1 MIYSGLI
8 HFADITSKEQNRLKG
23 PVKEVN
29 GEDHQM
35 ETEEEINPETN
46 SEADENLTEDAVEID
61 LEDDDLTELLGLE
74 EEEEEEN
81 IDAHIE
87 AAEIVELPELE
98 EVDLEH
104 FEDDEL
110 NDETVATED
119 SILEEDFLHK
129 FTEDDLSPLS
139 FAGTEVVIFAVEK
152 KQAELLQR
160 YLIERA
166 GMEVDCVT
174 KRQNLWRLLKLD
186 PMDLVIIETGAVE
199 NPDALE
205 VMQQTKDQ
213 FPEVHFICI
222 SGPVSL
228 ERRLQFLNAGA
239 LDYLTRPIHLS
250 AIAQSIL
257 VHLSRT
263 DAYENEGEF
272 VDIDS
277 VADDIPVEETLVDST
292 DIYHDENLS
301 GIEGLQEDDLILGD
315 EIDLIDEDF

>member
-1 MIYSGLI
+1 
-8 HFADITSKEQNRLKG
+8 
-23 PVKEVN
+23 
-29 GEDHQM
+29 M

-46 SEADENLTEDAVEID
+46 SEADENLTGDAVEID

-139 FAGTEVVIFAVEK
+139 FARTQVVIFAVEK
-152 KQAELLQR
+152 VQAELLQR
-160 YLIERA
+160 YLSERA
-166 GMEVDCVT
+166 GMEVDCVS

-186 PMDLVIIETGAVE
+186 PMDLVIFETGSVE
-199 NPDALE
+199 NSDALE

-213 FPEVHFICI
+213 FPEVHLICI

-239 LDYLTRPIHLS
+239 LDYLTRPVHLS
-250 AIAQSIL
+250 TIAQSIL
-257 VHLSRT
+257 VHLSST
-263 DAYENEGEF
+263 DFYKNEGDSL
-272 VDIDS
+272 DINS
-277 VADDIPVEETLVDST
+277 MADDIPEEETLVDST
-292 DIYHDENLS
+292 NTYHDEDLS
-301 GIEGLQEDDLILGD
+301 GTEGLQEDDLILGD
-315 EIDLIDEDF
+315 EIDLVDEDF

>member
-1 MIYSGLI
+1 
-8 HFADITSKEQNRLKG
+8 
-23 PVKEVN
+23 
-29 GEDHQM
+29 M

-139 FAGTEVVIFAVEK
+139 FARTQVVIFAVEK
-152 KQAELLQR
+152 VQAELLQR
-160 YLIERA
+160 YLSERA
-166 GMEVDCVT
+166 GMEVDCVS

-186 PMDLVIIETGAVE
+186 PMDLVIFETGSVE
-199 NPDALE
+199 NSDALE

-250 AIAQSIL
+250 TIAQSVL
-257 VHLSRT
+257 VQLSRT
-263 DAYENEGEF
+263 DTYENEEEL
-272 VDIDS
+272 VDLDS
-277 VADDIPVEETLVDST
+277 VADDIPVEETLVDSADT
-292 DIYHDENLS
+292 YHDEDLS
-301 GIEGLQEDDLILGD
+301 GTEGLQDDDLILGD
-315 EIDLIDEDF
+315 EIDLVDEDF

>member
-1 MIYSGLI
+1 
-8 HFADITSKEQNRLKG
+8 
-23 PVKEVN
+23 
-29 GEDHQM
+29 M
-35 ETEEEINPETN
+35 ETEEEISPETN
-46 SEADENLTEDAVEID
+46 AEEDENLTEDAVEID

-74 EEEEEEN
+74 EEEEEE
-81 IDAHIE
+81 
-87 AAEIVELPELE
+87 VE
-98 EVDLEH
+98 EVLDAKIEDTDNEEQHWLEKADLQD

-110 NDETVATED
+110 NDETVASED
-119 SILEEDFLHK
+119 SLPQDEFLNK
-129 FTEDDLSPLS
+129 FTEGDLSPLS

-152 KQAELLQR
+152 KQSELLQR

-199 NPDALE
+199 NSDALE

-250 AIAQSIL
+250 TIAQSIL

-272 VDIDS
+272 VDLDS
-277 VADDIPVEETLVDST
+277 VADDIPEEETLLDSA
-292 DIYHDENLS
+292 DNYHDEDLS
-301 GIEGLQEDDLILGD
+301 GIAGLHEDDLILGD
-315 EIDLIDEDF
+315 EIDLVDEDF

>member
-1 MIYSGLI
+1 
-8 HFADITSKEQNRLKG
+8 
-23 PVKEVN
+23 
-29 GEDHQM
+29 M
-35 ETEEEINPETN
+35 ETEEEISPDTN
-46 SEADENLTEDAVEID
+46 AEVDENLTEDAVEID

-98 EVDLEH
+98 EVDLQN

-110 NDETVATED
+110 NDEISASED
-119 SILEEDFLHK
+119 SLQQDEFLHK

-160 YLIERA
+160 YLIERV

-250 AIAQSIL
+250 TIAQSIL

-292 DIYHDENLS
+292 DTYHDEDLS
-301 GIEGLQEDDLILGD
+301 GAEGLQEDDLILGD

>member
-1 MIYSGLI
+1 
-8 HFADITSKEQNRLKG
+8 
-23 PVKEVN
+23 
-29 GEDHQM
+29 M

-74 EEEEEEN
+74 EEEEEE
-81 IDAHIE
+81 
-87 AAEIVELPELE
+87 VE
-98 EVDLEH
+98 EVLDAKIEDTDNEEQHWLEKADLQD

-110 NDETVATED
+110 NDETVASED
-119 SILEEDFLHK
+119 SLPQDEFLNK
-129 FTEDDLSPLS
+129 FTEGDLSPLS

-152 KQAELLQR
+152 KQSELLQR

-199 NPDALE
+199 NSDALE

-239 LDYLTRPIHLS
+239 LDYLTRPVHLS
-250 AIAQSIL
+250 TVAQSVL
-257 VHLSRT
+257 VQLSRT
-263 DAYENEGEF
+263 DTYENEEEF
-272 VDIDS
+272 VDLDS

-292 DIYHDENLS
+292 DTYHDEDLS
-301 GIEGLQEDDLILGD
+301 GTEGLQDDDLILGD
-315 EIDLIDEDF
+315 EIDLVDEDF

>member
-1 MIYSGLI
+1 
-8 HFADITSKEQNRLKG
+8 
-23 PVKEVN
+23 
-29 GEDHQM
+29 M

-46 SEADENLTEDAVEID
+46 AEADENLTDDAVEID

-74 EEEEEEN
+74 EEEEEE
-81 IDAHIE
+81 
-87 AAEIVELPELE
+87 VE
-98 EVDLEH
+98 EVLDAKIEDTDNEEQHLLEKADLQD

-110 NDETVATED
+110 NDETVASED
-119 SILEEDFLHK
+119 SLPQDEFLNK
-129 FTEDDLSPLS
+129 FTEGDLSPLS
-139 FAGTEVVIFAVEK
+139 FAGTQVVIFAVEK

-186 PMDLVIIETGAVE
+186 PMDLVIFETGSIE
-199 NPDALE
+199 NSDALE

-239 LDYLTRPIHLS
+239 LDYLTRPVHLS
-250 AIAQSIL
+250 TVAQSVL
-257 VHLSRT
+257 VQLSRT
-263 DAYENEGEF
+263 DTYENEEEF
-272 VDIDS
+272 VDLDS
-277 VADDIPVEETLVDST
+277 VADDIPVEETLVNSADT
-292 DIYHDENLS
+292 YHDEDLS

-315 EIDLIDEDF
+315 EIDLVDEDF

>member
-1 MIYSGLI
+1 
-8 HFADITSKEQNRLKG
+8 
-23 PVKEVN
+23 
-29 GEDHQM
+29 M

-46 SEADENLTEDAVEID
+46 AEADENLTEDAVEID

-74 EEEEEEN
+74 EEEEEN

-87 AAEIVELPELE
+87 VAEIVELPELE
-98 EVDLEH
+98 EVDLQN

-110 NDETVATED
+110 NDETVASED
-119 SILEEDFLHK
+119 SLPQDEFLHK
-129 FTEDDLSPLS
+129 FTEGELSPLS
-139 FAGTEVVIFAVEK
+139 FARTEVVIFAVEK

-160 YLIERA
+160 YLIERS

-239 LDYLTRPIHLS
+239 LDYLTRPVHLS
-250 AIAQSIL
+250 TVAQSVL
-257 VHLSRT
+257 VQLSRT
-263 DAYENEGEF
+263 DTYENEEEF
-272 VDIDS
+272 VDLDS
-277 VADDIPVEETLVDST
+277 VADDIPVEETLVDSADT
-292 DIYHDENLS
+292 YHDEDLS

-315 EIDLIDEDF
+315 EIDLVDKDF

>member
-1 MIYSGLI
+1 
-8 HFADITSKEQNRLKG
+8 
-23 PVKEVN
+23 
-29 GEDHQM
+29 M

-46 SEADENLTEDAVEID
+46 SEADENLTGDAVEID

-74 EEEEEEN
+74 EEEEEEEEEEGEEEEEEEN
-81 IDAHIE
+81 LDAHIE

-139 FAGTEVVIFAVEK
+139 FARTQVVIFAVEK
-152 KQAELLQR
+152 VQAELLQR
-160 YLIERA
+160 YLSERA
-166 GMEVDCVT
+166 GMEVDCVS

-199 NPDALE
+199 NSDALE

-250 AIAQSIL
+250 TIAQSIL
-257 VHLSRT
+257 VQLSRT
-263 DAYENEGEF
+263 GTYENEEEL

-277 VADDIPVEETLVDST
+277 VADDIPVEETLVDSAE
-292 DIYHDENLS
+292 IYHDEDLS
-301 GIEGLQEDDLILGD
+301 GTEGLQEDDLILGD
-315 EIDLIDEDF
+315 EIDLVDEDF

>member
-1 MIYSGLI
+1 
-8 HFADITSKEQNRLKG
+8 
-23 PVKEVN
+23 
-29 GEDHQM
+29 M

-46 SEADENLTEDAVEID
+46 SEADENLTGDAVEID

-110 NDETVATED
+110 NDETFATED

-139 FAGTEVVIFAVEK
+139 FARTQVVIFAVEK
-152 KQAELLQR
+152 VQAELLQR
-160 YLIERA
+160 YLSERA

-186 PMDLVIIETGAVE
+186 PMDLVIFETGSIE
-199 NPDALE
+199 NSEALE

-239 LDYLTRPIHLS
+239 LDYLTRPVHLS
-250 AIAQSIL
+250 TVAQSVL
-257 VHLSRT
+257 VQLSRT
-263 DAYENEGEF
+263 DTYENEEELVGL
-272 VDIDS
+272 DS
-277 VADDIPVEETLVDST
+277 VAVDIPVEETLVDSADT
-292 DIYHDENLS
+292 YHDEDLS
-301 GIEGLQEDDLILGD
+301 GTEGLQEDDLILGD
-315 EIDLIDEDF
+315 EIDLVDEDF

>member
-1 MIYSGLI
+1 
-8 HFADITSKEQNRLKG
+8 
-23 PVKEVN
+23 
-29 GEDHQM
+29 M
-35 ETEEEINPETN
+35 ETEEEINPDTN
-46 SEADENLTEDAVEID
+46 AEADENLTEDAVEID

-74 EEEEEEN
+74 EEEEEE
-81 IDAHIE
+81 
-87 AAEIVELPELE
+87 VE
-98 EVDLEH
+98 EVLDAKIEDTDNEEQHLLEKADLQD

-110 NDETVATED
+110 NDETVASED
-119 SILEEDFLHK
+119 SLPQDEFLNK
-129 FTEDDLSPLS
+129 FTEGDLSPLS

-152 KQAELLQR
+152 KQSELLQR

-199 NPDALE
+199 NSDALE

-239 LDYLTRPIHLS
+239 LDYLTRPVHLS
-250 AIAQSIL
+250 TVAQSVL
-257 VHLSRT
+257 VQLSRT
-263 DAYENEGEF
+263 DTYENEEEF
-272 VDIDS
+272 VDLDS

-292 DIYHDENLS
+292 DTYHDEDLS
-301 GIEGLQEDDLILGD
+301 GTEGLQDDDLILGD
-315 EIDLIDEDF
+315 EIDLVDEDF

>member
-1 MIYSGLI
+1 
-8 HFADITSKEQNRLKG
+8 
-23 PVKEVN
+23 
-29 GEDHQM
+29 M

-74 EEEEEEN
+74 EEEEEE
-81 IDAHIE
+81 
-87 AAEIVELPELE
+87 VE
-98 EVDLEH
+98 EVLDAKIEDTDNEEQHLLEKADLQD

-110 NDETVATED
+110 NDETVASED
-119 SILEEDFLHK
+119 SLPQDEFLNK
-129 FTEDDLSPLS
+129 FTEGDLSPLS

-199 NPDALE
+199 NSDALE

-213 FPEVHFICI
+213 FPEVHFICL

-239 LDYLTRPIHLS
+239 LDYLTRPVHLS
-250 AIAQSIL
+250 TVAQSVL
-257 VHLSRT
+257 VQLSRT
-263 DAYENEGEF
+263 DTYENEEEF
-272 VDIDS
+272 VDLDS

-292 DIYHDENLS
+292 DTYHDEDLS
-301 GIEGLQEDDLILGD
+301 GTEGLQDDDLILGD
-315 EIDLIDEDF
+315 EIDLVDEDF

>member
-1 MIYSGLI
+1 
-8 HFADITSKEQNRLKG
+8 
-23 PVKEVN
+23 
-29 GEDHQM
+29 M
-35 ETEEEINPETN
+35 ETEEEISPETN
-46 SEADENLTEDAVEID
+46 AEEDENLTEDAVEID

-74 EEEEEEN
+74 EEEEEE
-81 IDAHIE
+81 
-87 AAEIVELPELE
+87 VE
-98 EVDLEH
+98 EVLDAKIEDTDNEEQHLLEKADLQD

-110 NDETVATED
+110 NDETVASED
-119 SILEEDFLHK
+119 SLPQDEFLNK
-129 FTEDDLSPLS
+129 FTEGDLSPLS
-139 FAGTEVVIFAVEK
+139 FAGTQVVIYAVEK
-152 KQAELLQR
+152 VQAELLQR

-199 NPDALE
+199 NSDALE

-250 AIAQSIL
+250 TIAQSVL
-257 VHLSRT
+257 VQLSRT
-263 DAYENEGEF
+263 DAYENEEEL
-272 VDIDS
+272 VDLDS
-277 VADDIPVEETLVDST
+277 VAGDIPVEETLVDSAQ
-292 DIYHDENLS
+292 IYHDEDLS
-301 GIEGLQEDDLILGD
+301 GTAGLQDDDLILGD
-315 EIDLIDEDF
+315 EIDLVDEDF

>member
-1 MIYSGLI
+1 
-8 HFADITSKEQNRLKG
+8 
-23 PVKEVN
+23 
-29 GEDHQM
+29 M

-110 NDETVATED
+110 NDETSASED
-119 SILEEDFLHK
+119 SLPQDEFLHK

-139 FAGTEVVIFAVEK
+139 FTGTEVVIFAVEK
-152 KQAELLQR
+152 EQAELLQR
-160 YLIERA
+160 YLSERA
-166 GMEVDCVT
+166 GMEVDCVS

-186 PMDLVIIETGAVE
+186 PMDLVIFETGSVE
-199 NPDALE
+199 NSDALE

-239 LDYLTRPIHLS
+239 LDYLTRPVHLS
-250 AIAQSIL
+250 TVAQSVL
-257 VHLSRT
+257 VQLSRT
-263 DAYENEGEF
+263 DTYENEEEF
-272 VDIDS
+272 VDLDS
-277 VADDIPVEETLVDST
+277 VADDIPVEETLVDSADT
-292 DIYHDENLS
+292 YHDEDLS
-301 GIEGLQEDDLILGD
+301 GTEGLQEDDLILGD
-315 EIDLIDEDF
+315 EIDLVDEDF

>member
-1 MIYSGLI
+1 
-8 HFADITSKEQNRLKG
+8 
-23 PVKEVN
+23 
-29 GEDHQM
+29 M

-46 SEADENLTEDAVEID
+46 AEADENLTEDAVEID

-81 IDAHIE
+81 IDAQIQAVDIKDQHW
-87 AAEIVELPELE
+87 LE
-98 EVDLEH
+98 ESDLQD

-139 FAGTEVVIFAVEK
+139 FARTQVVIFAVEK
-152 KQAELLQR
+152 VQAELLQR
-160 YLIERA
+160 YLSERA

-199 NPDALE
+199 NSDALE

-239 LDYLTRPIHLS
+239 LDYLTRPVHLS
-250 AIAQSIL
+250 TVAQSVL
-257 VHLSRT
+257 VQLSRT
-263 DAYENEGEF
+263 DTYENEEEF
-272 VDIDS
+272 VDLDS
-277 VADDIPVEETLVDST
+277 VADDIPVEETLVDSA
-292 DIYHDENLS
+292 DNYHDEDLS
-301 GIEGLQEDDLILGD
+301 GIAGLHEDDLILGD
-315 EIDLIDEDF
+315 EIDLVDEDF

>member
-1 MIYSGLI
+1 M
-8 HFADITSKEQNRLKG
+8 APSKDA
-23 PVKEVN
+23 N
-29 GEDHQM
+29 GEEYQM

-46 SEADENLTEDAVEID
+46 SEADENLTGDAVEID

-81 IDAHIE
+81 IDAHLE

-110 NDETVATED
+110 NDETFATED

-139 FAGTEVVIFAVEK
+139 FARTQVVIFAVEK
-152 KQAELLQR
+152 VQAELLQR
-160 YLIERA
+160 YLSERA
-166 GMEVDCVT
+166 GMEVDCVS

-186 PMDLVIIETGAVE
+186 PMDLVIFETGSVE
-199 NPDALE
+199 NSDALE

-213 FPEVHFICI
+213 FPEVHLICI

-239 LDYLTRPIHLS
+239 LDYLTRPVHLS
-250 AIAQSIL
+250 TVAQSVL
-257 VHLSRT
+257 VQLSRT
-263 DAYENEGEF
+263 DTYENEEEL
-272 VDIDS
+272 VDLDS
-277 VADDIPVEETLVDST
+277 VADDIPVEETLVDSADT
-292 DIYHDENLS
+292 YHDEDLS
-301 GIEGLQEDDLILGD
+301 GTEGLQDDDLILGD
-315 EIDLIDEDF
+315 EIDLVDEDF

>member
-1 MIYSGLI
+1 
-8 HFADITSKEQNRLKG
+8 
-23 PVKEVN
+23 
-29 GEDHQM
+29 M

-81 IDAHIE
+81 IDVHIE

-110 NDETVATED
+110 NDETVASED
-119 SILEEDFLHK
+119 SLPQDEFLNK
-129 FTEDDLSPLS
+129 FTEGDLSPLS

-174 KRQNLWRLLKLD
+174 KRQNLWRLLKLN
-186 PMDLVIIETGAVE
+186 PMDLVIFETGSIE
-199 NPDALE
+199 NSDALE
-205 VMQQTKDQ
+205 IMQQTKDQ
-213 FPEVHFICI
+213 FPEVHFICL

-250 AIAQSIL
+250 TIAQSIL

-277 VADDIPVEETLVDST
+277 VADDIPVEETLVDSADT
-292 DIYHDENLS
+292 YHDEDLS
-301 GIEGLQEDDLILGD
+301 GTEGLQEDDLILGD
-315 EIDLIDEDF
+315 EIDLVLSLIHI

>member
-1 MIYSGLI
+1 
-8 HFADITSKEQNRLKG
+8 
-23 PVKEVN
+23 
-29 GEDHQM
+29 M

-160 YLIERA
+160 YLIERV

-186 PMDLVIIETGAVE
+186 PMDLVIFETGSVE
-199 NPDALE
+199 NSDALE

-213 FPEVHFICI
+213 FPGVHFICI

-239 LDYLTRPIHLS
+239 LDYLTRPVHLS
-250 AIAQSIL
+250 TVAQSVL
-257 VHLSRT
+257 VQLSRT
-263 DAYENEGEF
+263 DTYENEEEF
-272 VDIDS
+272 VDLDS
-277 VADDIPVEETLVDST
+277 VADDIPVEETLVNSADT
-292 DIYHDENLS
+292 YHDEDLS
-301 GIEGLQEDDLILGD
+301 GTEGLQDDDLILGD
-315 EIDLIDEDF
+315 EIDLVDEDF

>member
-1 MIYSGLI
+1 
-8 HFADITSKEQNRLKG
+8 
-23 PVKEVN
+23 
-29 GEDHQM
+29 M
-35 ETEEEINPETN
+35 ENEEEINPETN
-46 SEADENLTEDAVEID
+46 AEADENLTEDAVEID

-139 FAGTEVVIFAVEK
+139 FARTQVVIFAVEK
-152 KQAELLQR
+152 VQAELLQR
-160 YLIERA
+160 YLSERA
-166 GMEVDCVT
+166 GMEVDCVS

-186 PMDLVIIETGAVE
+186 PMDLVIFETGSVE
-199 NPDALE
+199 NSDALE

-239 LDYLTRPIHLS
+239 LDYLTRPVHLS
-250 AIAQSIL
+250 TVAQSVL
-257 VHLSRT
+257 VQLSRT
-263 DAYENEGEF
+263 DTYENEEEL
-272 VDIDS
+272 VDLDS
-277 VADDIPVEETLVDST
+277 VADDIPVEETLVDSADT
-292 DIYHDENLS
+292 YHDEDLS
-301 GIEGLQEDDLILGD
+301 GTEGLQDDDLILGD
-315 EIDLIDEDF
+315 EIDLVDEDF

>member
-1 MIYSGLI
+1 MVI
-8 HFADITSKEQNRLKG
+8 
-23 PVKEVN
+23 
-29 GEDHQM
+29 
-35 ETEEEINPETN
+35 EEEINPETN
-46 SEADENLTEDAVEID
+46 AEVDENLTADAVEID

-139 FAGTEVVIFAVEK
+139 FARTQVVIFAVEK
-152 KQAELLQR
+152 VQAELLQR

-199 NPDALE
+199 NSDALE

-239 LDYLTRPIHLS
+239 LDYLTRPVHLS
-250 AIAQSIL
+250 TVAQSVL
-257 VHLSRT
+257 VQLSRT
-263 DAYENEGEF
+263 DTYENEEEL
-272 VDIDS
+272 VDLDS
-277 VADDIPVEETLVDST
+277 VADDIPVEETLVDSAE
-292 DIYHDENLS
+292 IYHDEDLS
-301 GIEGLQEDDLILGD
+301 GTGGLQEDDLILGD
-315 EIDLIDEDF
+315 EIDLVDEDF

>member
-1 MIYSGLI
+1 
-8 HFADITSKEQNRLKG
+8 
-23 PVKEVN
+23 
-29 GEDHQM
+29 M
-35 ETEEEINPETN
+35 ETEEEINLDTN
-46 SEADENLTEDAVEID
+46 AEADENLNEDVVEVD
-61 LEDDDLTELLGLE
+61 LEDDDLSELLGLE

-87 AAEIVELPELE
+87 AAEIVELLELE
-98 EVDLEH
+98 EVDLEN

-110 NDETVATED
+110 NDEISVSED
-119 SILEEDFLHK
+119 SLPQDEFLHK

-139 FAGTEVVIFAVEK
+139 FAGTQVVIFAVEK
-152 KQAELLQR
+152 VQAELLQR
-160 YLIERA
+160 YLSERA
-166 GMEVDCVT
+166 GMEVDCVS

-199 NPDALE
+199 NSDALE

-250 AIAQSIL
+250 TIAQSVL
-257 VHLSRT
+257 VQLSRT
-263 DAYENEGEF
+263 DAYENEEEL
-272 VDIDS
+272 VDLDS
-277 VADDIPVEETLVDST
+277 VAGDIPVEETLVDSAE
-292 DIYHDENLS
+292 IYHDEDLS
-301 GIEGLQEDDLILGD
+301 GTEGLLEDDLILGD
-315 EIDLIDEDF
+315 EIELVDEDF

>member
-1 MIYSGLI
+1 
-8 HFADITSKEQNRLKG
+8 
-23 PVKEVN
+23 
-29 GEDHQM
+29 M

-139 FAGTEVVIFAVEK
+139 FARTQVVIFAVEK
-152 KQAELLQR
+152 VQAELLQR
-160 YLIERA
+160 YLSERA
-166 GMEVDCVT
+166 GMEVDCVS

-186 PMDLVIIETGAVE
+186 PMDLVIFETGSVE
-199 NPDALE
+199 NSDALE

-239 LDYLTRPIHLS
+239 LDYLTRPVHLS
-250 AIAQSIL
+250 TVAQSVL
-257 VHLSRT
+257 VLLSRT
-263 DAYENEGEF
+263 DTYENEEEL
-272 VDIDS
+272 VDLES
-277 VADDIPVEETLVDST
+277 VADDIPVEETLVDSADT
-292 DIYHDENLS
+292 YHDEDLS
-301 GIEGLQEDDLILGD
+301 GTEGLQEDDLILGD
-315 EIDLIDEDF
+315 EIDLVDEDF

>member
-1 MIYSGLI
+1 M
-8 HFADITSKEQNRLKG
+8 
-23 PVKEVN
+23 V
-29 GEDHQM
+29 
-35 ETEEEINPETN
+35 TEEEINPETN
-46 SEADENLTEDAVEID
+46 AEVDENLTEDAVEID

-74 EEEEEEN
+74 EEEEEKN
-81 IDAHIE
+81 LDAHIE

-98 EVDLEH
+98 ELDLEH

-110 NDETVATED
+110 NEETIASED

-186 PMDLVIIETGAVE
+186 PMDLVIIETGSVE
-199 NPDALE
+199 NSDALE

-239 LDYLTRPIHLS
+239 LDYLTRPVHLS
-250 AIAQSIL
+250 TVAQSVL
-257 VHLSRT
+257 VQLSRT
-263 DAYENEGEF
+263 DTYENEEEF
-272 VDIDS
+272 VDLDS
-277 VADDIPVEETLVDST
+277 VADDIPEEETLLDSAEN
-292 DIYHDENLS
+292 YHDENLS
-301 GIEGLQEDDLILGD
+301 GIAGLHEDDLILGD
-315 EIDLIDEDF
+315 EIDLVDEDF

>member
-1 MIYSGLI
+1 
-8 HFADITSKEQNRLKG
+8 
-23 PVKEVN
+23 
-29 GEDHQM
+29 M

-46 SEADENLTEDAVEID
+46 SEAVENLTEDAVEID
-61 LEDDDLTELLGLE
+61 LEDEELTELLDFE
-74 EEEEEEN
+74 EEEEEEEVL
-81 IDAHIE
+81 D
-87 AAEIVELPELE
+87 AEIEDTDNEEQHWLE

-110 NDETVATED
+110 NEETTASDDSSPQDE
-119 SILEEDFLHK
+119 FLHK

-139 FAGTEVVIFAVEK
+139 FAGTQVVIYAVEK
-152 KQAELLQR
+152 IQAELLQR
-160 YLIERA
+160 YLSERA

-199 NPDALE
+199 NSDALE

-228 ERRLQFLNAGA
+228 ERKLQFLNAGA

-250 AIAQSIL
+250 TIAQSIL
-257 VHLSRT
+257 VHLSST
-263 DAYENEGEF
+263 DFYKNEGDSL
-272 VDIDS
+272 DINS
-277 VADDIPVEETLVDST
+277 MADDIPVEETLVDST
-292 DIYHDENLS
+292 DTYHDEDLS
-301 GIEGLQEDDLILGD
+301 GIAGLHEDDLILGE
-315 EIDLIDEDF
+315 EIELVDEDF

>member
-1 MIYSGLI
+1 
-8 HFADITSKEQNRLKG
+8 
-23 PVKEVN
+23 
-29 GEDHQM
+29 M
-35 ETEEEINPETN
+35 ETEEEISPETN
-46 SEADENLTEDAVEID
+46 AEVDENLTEDAVEID

-81 IDAHIE
+81 LDAHIE

-110 NDETVATED
+110 NEETIASED

-129 FTEDDLSPLS
+129 FTEGDLSPLS
-139 FAGTEVVIFAVEK
+139 FAGTQVVIFAVEK
-152 KQAELLQR
+152 KQSELLQR
-160 YLIERA
+160 YLIERT

-263 DAYENEGEF
+263 DAYENEEEF
-272 VDIDS
+272 VDLDS
-277 VADDIPVEETLVDST
+277 VADDIPVEETLVDSADT
-292 DIYHDENLS
+292 YHDEDLS

-315 EIDLIDEDF
+315 EIELVDEDF

>member
-1 MIYSGLI
+1 M
-8 HFADITSKEQNRLKG
+8 APSKDA
-23 PVKEVN
+23 N
-29 GEDHQM
+29 GEEYQM

-46 SEADENLTEDAVEID
+46 AEADENLTEDAVEID

-139 FAGTEVVIFAVEK
+139 FARTQVVIFAVEK
-152 KQAELLQR
+152 VQAELLQR
-160 YLIERA
+160 YLSERA
-166 GMEVDCVT
+166 GMEVDCVS

-186 PMDLVIIETGAVE
+186 PMDLVIFETGSVE
-199 NPDALE
+199 NSDALE

-213 FPEVHFICI
+213 FPEVHLICI

-239 LDYLTRPIHLS
+239 LDYLTRPVHLS
-250 AIAQSIL
+250 TVAQSVL
-257 VHLSRT
+257 VQLSRT
-263 DAYENEGEF
+263 DTYENEEGF
-272 VDIDS
+272 VDLDS
-277 VADDIPVEETLVDST
+277 VADDIPVEETLVDSADT
-292 DIYHDENLS
+292 YHDEDLS
-301 GIEGLQEDDLILGD
+301 GTEGLQEDDLILGD
-315 EIDLIDEDF
+315 EIDLVDEDF

>member
-1 MIYSGLI
+1 
-8 HFADITSKEQNRLKG
+8 
-23 PVKEVN
+23 
-29 GEDHQM
+29 M

-61 LEDDDLTELLGLE
+61 LEDDDLTEFLGLE

-81 IDAHIE
+81 IDANIE
-87 AAEIVELPELE
+87 AVEIVELPELE

-139 FAGTEVVIFAVEK
+139 FARTQVVIFAVEK
-152 KQAELLQR
+152 VQAELLQR
-160 YLIERA
+160 YLSERA
-166 GMEVDCVT
+166 GMEVDCVS

-186 PMDLVIIETGAVE
+186 PMDLVIFETGSVE
-199 NPDALE
+199 NSDALE

-213 FPEVHFICI
+213 FPGVHFICI

-239 LDYLTRPIHLS
+239 LDYLTRPVHLS
-250 AIAQSIL
+250 TVAQSVL
-257 VHLSRT
+257 VQLSRT
-263 DAYENEGEF
+263 DTYENEEEF
-272 VDIDS
+272 VDLDS
-277 VADDIPVEETLVDST
+277 VADDIPVEETLVDAT
-292 DIYHDENLS
+292 DTYHDEDLS

-315 EIDLIDEDF
+315 EIDLVDEDF

>member
-1 MIYSGLI
+1 
-8 HFADITSKEQNRLKG
+8 
-23 PVKEVN
+23 
-29 GEDHQM
+29 M
-35 ETEEEINPETN
+35 ETEEEISPETN
-46 SEADENLTEDAVEID
+46 AEVDENLTEDAVEID

-139 FAGTEVVIFAVEK
+139 FARTQVVIFAVEK
-152 KQAELLQR
+152 VQAELLQR
-160 YLIERA
+160 YLSERA
-166 GMEVDCVT
+166 GMEVDCVS

-186 PMDLVIIETGAVE
+186 PMDLVIFETGSVE
-199 NPDALE
+199 NSDALE

-250 AIAQSIL
+250 TIAQSVL
-257 VHLSRT
+257 VQLSRT
-263 DAYENEGEF
+263 DTYENEEEF
-272 VDIDS
+272 VDLDS
-277 VADDIPVEETLVDST
+277 VADDIPVEETLVDSADT
-292 DIYHDENLS
+292 YHDEDLS
-301 GIEGLQEDDLILGD
+301 GTEGLQEDDLILGD
-315 EIDLIDEDF
+315 EIDLVDEDF

>member
-1 MIYSGLI
+1 M
-8 HFADITSKEQNRLKG
+8 APSKDA
-23 PVKEVN
+23 N
-29 GEDHQM
+29 GEECQM

-46 SEADENLTEDAVEID
+46 SEADENLTGDAVEID

-139 FAGTEVVIFAVEK
+139 FARTQVVIFAVEK
-152 KQAELLQR
+152 VQAELLQR
-160 YLIERA
+160 YLSERA
-166 GMEVDCVT
+166 GMEVDCVS

-186 PMDLVIIETGAVE
+186 PMDLVIFETGSVE
-199 NPDALE
+199 NSDALE

-239 LDYLTRPIHLS
+239 LDYLTRPVHLS
-250 AIAQSIL
+250 TVAQSVL
-257 VHLSRT
+257 VQLSRT
-263 DAYENEGEF
+263 DTYENEEEF
-272 VDIDS
+272 VDLDS
-277 VADDIPVEETLVDST
+277 VADDIPVEETLVDSADT
-292 DIYHDENLS
+292 YHDEDLS
-301 GIEGLQEDDLILGD
+301 GTEGLQDDDLILGD
-315 EIDLIDEDF
+315 EIDLVDEDF

>member
-1 MIYSGLI
+1 
-8 HFADITSKEQNRLKG
+8 
-23 PVKEVN
+23 
-29 GEDHQM
+29 M
-35 ETEEEINPETN
+35 ETEEEKNPETN

-139 FAGTEVVIFAVEK
+139 FARTQVVIFAVEK
-152 KQAELLQR
+152 VQAELLQR
-160 YLIERA
+160 YLSERA
-166 GMEVDCVT
+166 GMEVDCVS

-186 PMDLVIIETGAVE
+186 PMDLVIFETGSVE
-199 NPDALE
+199 NSDALE

-213 FPEVHFICI
+213 FPGVHFICI

-239 LDYLTRPIHLS
+239 LDYLTRPVHLS
-250 AIAQSIL
+250 TVAQSVL
-257 VHLSRT
+257 VQLSRT
-263 DAYENEGEF
+263 DTYENEEEF
-272 VDIDS
+272 VDLDS
-277 VADDIPVEETLVDST
+277 VADDIPVEETLVDAT
-292 DIYHDENLS
+292 DTYHDEDLS

-315 EIDLIDEDF
+315 EIELVDEDF

>member
-1 MIYSGLI
+1 
-8 HFADITSKEQNRLKG
+8 
-23 PVKEVN
+23 
-29 GEDHQM
+29 M
-35 ETEEEINPETN
+35 ETEEEINLETN
-46 SEADENLTEDAVEID
+46 SETDVNLTEDTVEID
-61 LEDDDLTELLGLE
+61 LEDDDLSELLGLE
-74 EEEEEEN
+74 EEEEEEEEN
-81 IDAHIE
+81 IDTHIE
-87 AAEIVELPELE
+87 ATEIEELPELE
-98 EVDLEH
+98 DVDLED

-110 NDETVATED
+110 NEETIASED

-129 FTEDDLSPLS
+129 FTEGDLSPLS
-139 FAGTEVVIFAVEK
+139 YAGTQVVIFAVEK

-160 YLIERA
+160 YLVERA

-272 VDIDS
+272 VDMDS
-277 VADDIPVEETLVDST
+277 VADDIPVEETLLDSAEN
-292 DIYHDENLS
+292 YHDEDLS
-301 GIEGLQEDDLILGD
+301 DIAGLYEDDLILGD

>member
-1 MIYSGLI
+1 M
-8 HFADITSKEQNRLKG
+8 APSKDA
-23 PVKEVN
+23 N
-29 GEDHQM
+29 GEECQM

-110 NDETVATED
+110 NDEISASED
-119 SILEEDFLHK
+119 SLPQDEFLHK

-139 FAGTEVVIFAVEK
+139 FAVTQVVIFAVEK

-160 YLIERA
+160 YLSERA
-166 GMEVDCVT
+166 GMEVDCVS

-186 PMDLVIIETGAVE
+186 PMDLVIFETGSVE
-199 NPDALE
+199 NSDALE

-239 LDYLTRPIHLS
+239 LDYLTRPVHLS
-250 AIAQSIL
+250 TVAQSVL
-257 VHLSRT
+257 VQLSRT
-263 DAYENEGEF
+263 DTYENEEGF
-272 VDIDS
+272 VDLDS
-277 VADDIPVEETLVDST
+277 VADDIPVEETLVDSADT
-292 DIYHDENLS
+292 YHDEDLS
-301 GIEGLQEDDLILGD
+301 GTEGLQEDDLILGD
-315 EIDLIDEDF
+315 EIDLVDEDF

>member
-1 MIYSGLI
+1 
-8 HFADITSKEQNRLKG
+8 
-23 PVKEVN
+23 
-29 GEDHQM
+29 M
-35 ETEEEINPETN
+35 ETEEEISPETN
-46 SEADENLTEDAVEID
+46 AEVDENLTEDAVEID

-110 NDETVATED
+110 NEETIASED

-199 NPDALE
+199 NSDALE

-222 SGPVSL
+222 SGPISL
-228 ERRLQFLNAGA
+228 ERRLQFLNAGT
-239 LDYLTRPIHLS
+239 LDYLTRPVHLS
-250 AIAQSIL
+250 TVAQSVL
-257 VHLSRT
+257 VQLSRT
-263 DAYENEGEF
+263 DTYENEEEF
-272 VDIDS
+272 VDLDS
-277 VADDIPVEETLVDST
+277 VADDIPVEETLVDSADT
-292 DIYHDENLS
+292 YHDEDLS

-315 EIDLIDEDF
+315 EIELVDEDF

>member
-1 MIYSGLI
+1 
-8 HFADITSKEQNRLKG
+8 
-23 PVKEVN
+23 
-29 GEDHQM
+29 M
-35 ETEEEINPETN
+35 ETEEEISQETN
-46 SEADENLTEDAVEID
+46 AEVEENLTEEAVEID
-61 LEDDDLTELLGLE
+61 LEDEDLTELLGLE

-139 FAGTEVVIFAVEK
+139 FARTQVVIFAVEK
-152 KQAELLQR
+152 VQAELLQR
-160 YLIERA
+160 YLSERA

-186 PMDLVIIETGAVE
+186 PMDLVIFETGLVE
-199 NPDALE
+199 NSDALE

-250 AIAQSIL
+250 TVAQSVL
-257 VHLSRT
+257 VQLSRT
-263 DAYENEGEF
+263 DTYENEEEL
-272 VDIDS
+272 VDLDS
-277 VADDIPVEETLVDST
+277 VADDIPVEEILVDSAGT
-292 DIYHDENLS
+292 YHDEDLS
-301 GIEGLQEDDLILGD
+301 GTDGLQEDDLILGD
-315 EIDLIDEDF
+315 EIDLVDEDF